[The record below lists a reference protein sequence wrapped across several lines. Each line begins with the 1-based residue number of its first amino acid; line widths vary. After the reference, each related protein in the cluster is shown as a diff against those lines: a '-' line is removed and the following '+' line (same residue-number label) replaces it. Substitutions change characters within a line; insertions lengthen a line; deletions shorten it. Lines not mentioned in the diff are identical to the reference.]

1 MCGSMKRVLVSKER
15 DSPHGSFTRAV
26 GFLVGVEYRGSVPSD
41 GGWGK
46 WTLHVGVSCVFL
58 T

>member
-1 MCGSMKRVLVSKER
+1 MKRVLVSKER
-15 DSPHGSFTRAV
+15 DSPHGNFTRAV

-46 WTLHVGVSCVFL
+46 WTLHVVVSYVFL